1 MHKILNILS
10 SIIIVITSSTV
21 AFSKENFF
29 NEAIKKYQ
37 DKKYEEAKFIFER
50 NIVYNPKDA
59 KTYLYL
65 AKQEIIGLKLIL
77 KKQHQLQLYQQL
89 QELDQKQDVDDQRKE
104 EKNLET
110 ALLIDPSNEEALLM
124 SMKVAL
130 KKSNYSKVK
139 TLSETFVKV
148 CNKLCNEND
157 QIQES
162 LKNIEPKNES

>member
-29 NEAIKKYQ
+29 HEALKKYQ
-37 DKKYEEAKFIFER
+37 DEKYEEAKFIFER

-65 AKQEIIGLKLIL
+65 AKIYN
-77 KKQHQLQLYQQL
+77 HQ
-89 QELDQKQDVDDQRKE
+89 DDQRKE
-104 EKNLET
+104 ENNLET

-124 SMKVAL
+124 LMKVAL

-148 CNKLCNEND
+148 CDKLCDEND